1 MASGAIDL
9 PLCSTNEL
17 MDLEALLAATHAR
30 RPAPRRGARG
40 GRRTASRGLAGSGA
54 IAALLALE
62 GCLPVVA
69 DPEMTAPPA
78 GGGSS
83 GGGAPPAGGG
93 SSGGGGAGASPAD
106 GGDVAV
112 AENATSNIPVES
124 LLKGLPGATALL
136 SIVSAENGAAELAGS
151 VVRFTPNPG
160 FEGAASITFT
170 YRTSSGAVATARSD
184 VTVDDAQAGHDHS
197 PGQGGGAG
205 GGGHGHDG
213 GAGGGH
219 SETPHTD
226 DPGKAAE
233 HMAVLDLV
241 KVADATHIAVKSG
254 SWFDPATWANGAVP
268 GEGARVV
275 IPDGVEVLYDGESEA
290 SVFTVRVDGAL
301 TFATDRDTHLV
312 VDTLVVSPIGA
323 LTIGTAENPVAANV
337 DAVITIADNG
347 PIDVAWDPQLLSR
360 GIVSHGEVSIH
371 GAEKE
376 NFIRVAADPLAG
388 ATALTLEAPP
398 EGWQV
403 GDRIVLTGTHLTD
416 TTTFVDD
423 APRVND
429 RTEDEELI
437 ITAINGNTITFDRP
451 LQFNHEGARPDLKAI
466 VANYSRSVRI
476 ESENGAATPVHQRGH
491 VMFMHSDEIDVRY
504 AEFFEL
510 GRTDKSVRA
519 FDVADLSTV
528 APDSNVKGRYAL
540 HVHRAGVG
548 DPGDPA
554 QIVGNAVWG
563 SPGWGFVHH
572 DSNAIFAG
580 NAAYDVFG
588 AAYVAETGNEI
599 GRWVDNISIKTL
611 GVHTSVKDVEDIAAF
626 DLGRVGAGFW
636 FQGRLVDAVDNVAA
650 GSPGGFGFVYM
661 TRANI
666 GDFIPVDP
674 AGVQNGEK
682 LRYVDSAFNNVPNI
696 GIFVGNEAFATY
708 HGLEIVKAGQQQ
720 NHDVRSVIKDFTAWE
735 VDRGVALGYTAHYTL
750 DNLDLVGSDRATNS
764 VSIGVEY
771 YSNVFDAVVVGGSI
785 SGFSRGFSIWYDS
798 IDRSLTDFQ
807 YYFIDVGL
815 SGNDVDFF
823 DDSRSGL
830 ARAPD
835 HFLTRADLQAGR
847 LDYEFAGAAVI
858 DPPDDWIGERRV
870 ALPGFKTDSIGR
882 IATSTDYDP
891 FGINYYEIRGAVEQ
905 NGYWTLPDGRLV
917 TLIEEYVTDRVTGA
931 AEKFALF
938 VEIPSALSLTPDPAR
953 GFGAVRVAP
962 VDHGVLDLSNQG
974 PITGADAATA
984 RSGQSIVIDV
994 LANDRDPEGD
1004 AISLDAIF
1012 SDRGHVV
1019 ANDDGTVTY
1028 FADPGFTGTDTFY
1041 YWAQDDQGNFTKTPV
1056 TVTVE
1061 I

>member
-1 MASGAIDL
+1 MASSAIDL
-9 PLCSTNEL
+9 RGDWNA
-17 MDLEALLAATHAR
+17 ALDFETLLKAPEIAR
-30 RPAPRRGARG
+30 FAPAGSGPRARK
-40 GRRTASRGLAGSGA
+40 SRARAHLAGTGA
-54 IAALLALE
+54 IAALLGLE

-69 DPEMTAPPA
+69 DPEMTAPA
-78 GGGSS
+78 RGGANP
-83 GGGAPPAGGG
+83 GGGAASGAAPA
-93 SSGGGGAGASPAD
+93 APAD
-106 GGDVAV
+106 GGDVAI

-124 LLKGLPGATALL
+124 LLKGLPGATSLL
-136 SIVSAENGAAELAGS
+136 SVVSAENGTAALAGS
-151 VVRFTPNPG
+151 VVRFTPAPG
-160 FEGAASITFT
+160 FEGPASITFT
-170 YRTSSGAVATARSD
+170 YRTASGEVGTARSD
-184 VTVDDAQAGHDHS
+184 ITVDDASASHDHGAGGGHD
-197 PGQGGGAG
+197 GQGG
-205 GGGHGHDG
+205 GGGHGG
-213 GAGGGH
+213 SSGGGH
-219 SETPHTD
+219 SGTPHAD
-226 DPGKAAE
+226 DPAKAAE

-254 SWFDPATWANGAVP
+254 SWFDPSTWANGEIP
-268 GEGARVV
+268 GDGAKVV
-275 IPDGVEVLYDGESEA
+275 VPDGVEVLYDAESEA
-290 SVFTVRVDGAL
+290 SIFTVRVDGAL

-323 LTIGTAENPVAANV
+323 LTIGAAENPVAAGVN
-337 DAVITIADNG
+337 AVITIADNG
-347 PIDVAWDPQLLSR
+347 PIDVSWDPQLLSR
-360 GIVSHGEVSIH
+360 GIVSHGDVSIH

-376 NFIRVAADPLAG
+376 NFIRVAADPMAG
-388 ATALTLEAPP
+388 ATSLTLEAPP
-398 EGWQV
+398 EGWRV

-416 TTTFVDD
+416 SKTFVDD
-423 APRVND
+423 APRTSD
-429 RTEDEELI
+429 ATEDEELV

-451 LQFNHEGARPDLKAI
+451 LQFNHEGARSDLKAI

-476 ESENGAATPVHQRGH
+476 ESEHGEATPVHQRGH
-491 VMFMHSDEIDVRY
+491 VMFMHSDAIDVRY
-504 AEFFEL
+504 AEFHEL
-510 GRTDKSVRA
+510 GRTDKSTRA

-540 HVHRAGVG
+540 HIHRAGVD

-588 AAYVAETGNEI
+588 AAFVAETGNEI

-611 GVHTSVKDVEDIAAF
+611 GVHTSVKDVEDIDAF

-661 TRANI
+661 TRAGF

-674 AGVQNGEK
+674 SGVPNGEK
-682 LRYVDSAFNNVPNI
+682 LRYADSTLINVPNI
-696 GIFVGNEAFATY
+696 GIFTGNEAFATY

-750 DNLDLVGSDRATNS
+750 DNLDLVASDRPTNL

-771 YSNVFDAVVVGGSI
+771 YSNVFDAVVVGGAI
-785 SGFSRGFSIWYDS
+785 SGFTRGFSIWYDS
-798 IDRSLTDFQ
+798 VDRSLTDFQ

-815 SGNDVDFF
+815 SGNDVDYF

-830 ARAPD
+830 PRAPD
-835 HFLTRADLQAGR
+835 HFLTRAELRDGALG
-847 LDYEFAGAAVI
+847 YEFAGAQII
-858 DPPDDWIGERRV
+858 DGPDDWAGERRV
-870 ALPGFKTDSIGR
+870 ALDGFKTDSIGR

-891 FGINYYEIRGAVEQ
+891 FGINYFNIRGAVEQ
-905 NGYWTLPDGRLV
+905 NGYWHLPDGRLV
-917 TLIEEYVTDRVTGA
+917 TMIEEYVSDRVTGA
-931 AEKFALF
+931 LEKFALF
-938 VEIPSALSLTPDPAR
+938 VEVPSALHLAPDPAR
-953 GFGAVRVAP
+953 DIAAVRVAP
-962 VDHGVLDLSNQG
+962 VDHGLLDLSNLG
-974 PITGADAATA
+974 PITGADSATVK
-984 RSGQSIVIDV
+984 SGQSVVIDV

-1004 AISLDAIF
+1004 AISLDAIV
-1012 SDRGHVV
+1012 SERGHVV
-1019 ANDDGTVTY
+1019 ANNDGTVTY
-1028 FADPGFTGTDTFY
+1028 FADPGFTGTDTFF
-1041 YWAQDDQGNFTKTPV
+1041 YWAEDDQGNFTKTPV